1 MKHRSLW
8 FKITLS
14 LLAALAPTSGFAD
27 GTGPFDPV
35 SFEEGIVFAH
45 PEGRYKTALR
55 FRIQNLL
62 ELRSFSGSDLGIEE
76 IRGRVRRARI
86 RMSGHVVNPRLTYQ
100 LQLSLSREDQ
110 DWNESR
116 FPNVLRDANFTYAL
130 IQDPDQTLSISFGQG
145 KLPGNRQRVISSG
158 DLQFADRS
166 LVNRTFNIDRDFG
179 IQGHYKR
186 EQWNLKGSLSSGEG
200 RNLSFPSDSGLAWV
214 IRAEVLPFGPFIG
227 KEDYVEGDLKHH
239 EQLRL
244 SLGMTRAVFKNSNR
258 AGGTIGTFFT
268 TTGDPNTG
276 TPIRSDQTVHLFD
289 LIAKYRGWSLL
300 AELADRSS
308 PNGVLSPTQ
317 ALFEGMGWMVQSG
330 YLFADRW
337 EVVGRFARIS
347 PESKSKVDSRNTLLA
362 QSTAG
367 LNYYL
372 DGHRVKAQMDLT
384 RQSLTDPAWVTRF
397 NLEIGI

>member
-1 MKHRSLW
+1 MRFSAL
-8 FKITLS
+8 FLAF
-14 LLAALAPTSGFAD
+14 LLIQGLAVVKSASAED
-27 GTGPFDPV
+27 
-35 SFEEGIVFAH
+35 EGIVFTH
-45 PEGRYKTALR
+45 PEGRYQAALR
-55 FRIQNLL
+55 FRVQNLL
-62 ELRSFSGSDLGIEE
+62 ELRTISGSELGVEE

-86 RMSGHVVNPRLTYQ
+86 RMSGYAVNPRLTYQ

-130 IQDPDQTLSISFGQG
+130 LQDPDQTLSVSFGQG
-145 KLPGNRQRVISSG
+145 KLPGNRQRVVSSG

-179 IQGHYKR
+179 IQAHYKR
-186 EQWNLKGSLSSGEG
+186 ELWRLRGSISSGEG

-214 IRAEVLPFGPFIG
+214 VRAELLPFGSFSG
-227 KEDYVEGDLKHH
+227 REDYVESDLRRHQ
-239 EQLRL
+239 QLRM
-244 SLGMTRAVFKNSNR
+244 SLGVTRAVFKNSNR

-276 TPIRSDQTVHLFD
+276 TPIRSDQTVHLLD
-289 LIAKYRGWSLL
+289 LIAKYRGWSFQ
-300 AELADRSS
+300 AEIGERSS

-317 ALFEGMGWMVQSG
+317 ALFEGTGWMVQSG
-330 YLFADRW
+330 YLFTDRW
-337 EVVGRFARIS
+337 ELVGRFARIS
-347 PESKSKVDSRNTLLA
+347 PESKSKVDSRNQLLA

-384 RQSLTDPAWVTRF
+384 RQSLSDPTWIARF

>member
-1 MKHRSLW
+1 M
-8 FKITLS
+8 
-14 LLAALAPTSGFAD
+14 LAFAVTSTVYAED
-27 GTGPFDPV
+27 AGPFDPV
-35 SFEEGIVFAH
+35 SFGDGIVFSH
-45 PEGRYKTALR
+45 PDGRYKTALR

-130 IQDPDQTLSISFGQG
+130 VQEPGQALSLSFGQG

-179 IQGHYKR
+179 IQAQYKR
-186 EQWNLKGSLSSGEG
+186 ESWNLRGSLSSGEG

-214 IRAEVLPFGPFIG
+214 IRGELLPFGAFIG
-227 KEDYVEGDLKHH
+227 KEDYTEGDLKFHD
-239 EQLRL
+239 QLRL
-244 SLGMTRAVFKNSNR
+244 SLGLTRAVFKNSNR

-300 AELADRSS
+300 AEVAERSS
-308 PNGVLSPTQ
+308 PNGVLSANQ
-317 ALFEGMGWMVQSG
+317 ALFEGTGWMLQSG
-330 YLFADRW
+330 YLFSDRW
-337 EVVGRFARIS
+337 EVVARFARVS
-347 PESKSKVDSRNTLLA
+347 PDAKSKVDSRNTLLA

-384 RQSLTDPAWVTRF
+384 RQSLTDPAWVTRL

>member
-1 MKHRSLW
+1 MNCHSTW
-8 FKITLS
+8 FKAAS
-14 LLAALAPTSGFAD
+14 LFAAVLFPSAVFAD
-27 GTGPFDPV
+27 GAGPFDPV
-35 SFEEGIVFAH
+35 TFDDGIVLSH
-45 PEGRYKTALR
+45 PEDRYKAALR

-110 DWNESR
+110 DWSESQ
-116 FPNVLRDANFTYAL
+116 FPNVLRDANFTYSFLQEQSQAL
-130 IQDPDQTLSISFGQG
+130 SVSFGQG

-158 DLQFADRS
+158 ELQFADRS

-179 IQGHYKR
+179 MQFHYKR
-186 EQWNLKGSLSSGEG
+186 ESWNLRGSISSGEG

-214 IRAEVLPFGPFIG
+214 VRGEILPFGPFIG
-227 KEDYVEGDLKHH
+227 REDYVEGDLKYHD
-239 EQLRL
+239 QLRM
-244 SLGMTRAVFKNSNR
+244 SLGLTRAVFKNSNR

-276 TPIRSDQTVHLFD
+276 TPIRSDQTVHLLD
-289 LIAKYRGWSLL
+289 LIAKYRGWSLQ
-300 AELADRSS
+300 AEIGERNS
-308 PNGVLSPTQ
+308 PNGVLSATQ
-317 ALFEGMGWMVQSG
+317 ALFEGTGWMVQSG

-337 EVVGRFARIS
+337 EVVGRFARVS
-347 PESKSKVDSRNTLLA
+347 PEAKSKIDSRNTLLA
-362 QSTAG
+362 QTTAG

-384 RQSLTDPAWVTRF
+384 RQSLTDPSWVTRL